1 MIRVLH
7 VLNNLGSG
15 GAEAFL
21 MNIYR
26 NIDRSKVQFDFLI
39 RSRENNQLKP
49 EIEAMGGKVYI
60 MPPFPQKLFANYK
73 SVDKFL
79 RDNAKKYTAIHV
91 HANALIY
98 VKPLELAYKY
108 NIPCR
113 IIHSHNTFTNV
124 RILHNF
130 NKNRIDK
137 WVTHRFACSDLA
149 AEWMFENKEYCFVPN
164 GVNLEKFSYCEQD
177 RNDIREKYNLKHKF
191 VVGNVG
197 RLTPQKNHVFLL
209 EIFAEIYKKN
219 TDARLL
225 LVGDGEDKEKIEKW
239 IQEKRLSE
247 AVIFTGAVSN
257 VAQYMSAMD
266 VFLMPSQW
274 EGLPVVLVEA
284 QANGLPCI
292 ISDVITEQVDVCCIR
307 RLSLYDNVCKWADE
321 VMLTTRIKKECS
333 ELLDTFDIRHV
344 AKSLENFYL
353 NEGGL

>member
-1 MIRVLH
+1 
-7 VLNNLGSG
+7 
-15 GAEAFL
+15 
-21 MNIYR
+21 MNY
-26 NIDRSKVQFDFLI
+26 
-39 RSRENNQLKP
+39 
-49 EIEAMGGKVYI
+49 
-60 MPPFPQKLFANYK
+60 LFF
-73 SVDKFL
+73 V
-79 RDNAKKYTAIHV
+79 
-91 HANALIY
+91 
-98 VKPLELAYKY
+98 
-108 NIPCR
+108 
-113 IIHSHNTFTNV
+113 
-124 RILHNF
+124 HNF

-197 RLTPQKNHVFLL
+197 RLTP
-209 EIFAEIYKKN
+209 
-219 TDARLL
+219 
-225 LVGDGEDKEKIEKW
+225 KEKIEKW

-307 RLSLYDNVCKWADE
+307 RLSLYDNVCKSDSF
-321 VMLTTRIKKECS
+321 RPS
-333 ELLDTFDIRHV
+333 
-344 AKSLENFYL
+344 
-353 NEGGL
+353 

>member
-1 MIRVLH
+1 
-7 VLNNLGSG
+7 
-15 GAEAFL
+15 
-21 MNIYR
+21 
-26 NIDRSKVQFDFLI
+26 
-39 RSRENNQLKP
+39 
-49 EIEAMGGKVYI
+49 

-124 RILHNF
+124 KILHNF